1 MHSAAR
7 GMLLLLANQQGTIV
21 GKPYLLACWPSSG
34 AACIL
39 TSALASHALCHA
51 GEHNPVEDARAAM
64 DLALLKF
71 ERGPAYAAGGGERG
85 DKLAE
90 VLNDAGRWAEA
101 AGWINC

>member
-1 MHSAAR
+1 MEDACAAMDLALLNPVC
-7 GMLLLLANQQGTIV
+7 MLHNT
-21 GKPYLLACWPSSG
+21 
-34 AACIL
+34 CISRTPL
-39 TSALASHALCHA
+39 QCLHPLIS

-90 VLNDAGRWAEA
+90 VLNDAGRCAEA
-101 AGWINC
+101 AG